1 MQIESVDIFK
11 RIWSFAKEAPERII
25 VIDKGQTWT
34 WEMLLSRARA
44 YAEALN
50 RYDSDS
56 AKNSRIPLLAGR
68 NGDTI
73 AAILGILLSGRA
85 VAPVSA
91 QQPKDRLQRCL
102 NIMGAKI
109 AISTLENSGGAR
121 LENFPVPILKLEHDK
136 VGVDF
141 SRPPEDPPENQLL
154 YILFTSGSTGL
165 PKGVVADYGN
175 LINTMRWS
183 ADMLNWREDDI
194 MGCVTN
200 FFFDI
205 AMFDV
210 LTTLY
215 FGVPIAILS
224 NPSDA
229 LLSVEQLAQYRV
241 TSIFST
247 PAFFSN
253 IIRSDLLSFERF
265 PSLRRIISGGD
276 FFPPA
281 HILKWQNAFDQLE
294 LYNVWGPTETSIVN
308 TMHLVNESDVSGLQE
323 GKYPPV
329 GRAHPRMPFVLI
341 DESSQVVKK
350 PYERGE
356 ICMLGQCVT
365 RGYFKDEELT
375 RKFFFDMGG
384 QPACRT
390 QDIGYVDE
398 DGDLYILGRIGS
410 TVKVSGY
417 RIDLSEVEAAAA
429 RLEEV
434 HLAGAFVVEVEP
446 DIKELRLGIELRQK
460 AEKADIFTIKQSL
473 RKLLPHY
480 MVPKRIL
487 VYDELPKSANRKINR
502 KALAEQGQETS
513 SLATTGKI

>member
-1 MQIESVDIFK
+1 MQTESIDMFN
-11 RIWSFAKEAPERII
+11 RIWSFVKDTPEKII
-25 VIDKGQTWT
+25 VIDKDQTWT
-34 WEMLLSRARA
+34 WEMLLSRACA
-44 YAEALN
+44 YAEALKHCDD
-50 RYDSDS
+50 DSRS
-56 AKNSRIPLLAGR
+56 NPIIPLLAGR

-85 VAPVSA
+85 VAPVSS
-91 QQPKDRLQRCL
+91 QQPRDRLLRCL
-102 NIMGAKI
+102 NIMEAKT
-109 AISTLENSGGAR
+109 AISTLDPAETSLDG
-121 LENFPVPILKLEHDK
+121 FPVPLITMVTDK
-136 VGVDF
+136 VGVAF
-141 SRPPEDPPENQLL
+141 SNPPEEPPEDRLL

-183 ADMLNWREDDI
+183 TDILNWRDDDI

-215 FGVPIAILS
+215 FGVPLAILS
-224 NPSDA
+224 NPSDV
-229 LLSVEQLAQYRV
+229 LLSVEQLARFRV
-241 TSIFST
+241 TSVFST

-253 IIRSDLLSFERF
+253 IIRSGLLSSDRF
-265 PSLRRIISGGD
+265 PSLRRVISGGD

-281 HILKWQNAFDQLE
+281 HILKWQNAFDQFE

-308 TMHLVNESDVSGLQE
+308 TMHLVNESDIAGLQE

-341 DESSQVVKK
+341 DESVRAVKK

-356 ICMLGQCVT
+356 ICMLGRCVT
-365 RGYFKDEELT
+365 RGYLKDEELT
-375 RKFFFDMGG
+375 QKFFFHMDG

-390 QDIGYVDE
+390 QDMGYVDE
-398 DGDLYILGRIGS
+398 HGNLYILGRIGS
-410 TVKVSGY
+410 TVKVAGY

-429 RLEEV
+429 RLKEV

-446 DIKELRLGIELRQK
+446 GIKELRLGIELRQK
-460 AEKADIFTIKQSL
+460 REKADIFTMKQSL
-473 RKLLPHY
+473 RKLLPNY

-487 VYDELPKSANRKINR
+487 VYDELPKSANQKINR
-502 KALAEQGQETS
+502 KALVEQAMG
-513 SLATTGKI
+513 SLATAGNV